1 MREGESVEM
10 KTNVIHPSEQVLSN
24 AVLFFLISVSEP
36 LGLTS
41 GCKGIR
47 WDDAWAADVL
57 VVLAIINNL
66 MLAHCLLKLQEAK

>member
-47 WDDAWAADVL
+47 RDDALAADVL